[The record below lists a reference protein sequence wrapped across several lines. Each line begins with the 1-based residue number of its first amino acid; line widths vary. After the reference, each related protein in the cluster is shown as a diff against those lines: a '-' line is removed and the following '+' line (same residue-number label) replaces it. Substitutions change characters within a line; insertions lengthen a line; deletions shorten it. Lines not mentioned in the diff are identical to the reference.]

1 MEVITMNQTQK
12 LRRDGRFWMLV
23 AMVTCAVGFFVGLLG
38 LAMVGAGVSGSG
50 CGKACTDS
58 VMSFAYAGSFFLGL
72 ALLTALGSMVLI
84 WWLRDPK
91 QPLWVGITVTVLDVL
106 VLLVAGPSL
115 ALLLSL

>member
-1 MEVITMNQTQK
+1 MTQTQK
-12 LRRDGRFWMLV
+12 LRRDGRLWMLV

-50 CGKACTDS
+50 CGKACSDS
-58 VMSFAYAGSFFLGL
+58 VMSFAYTGSFFLGL
-72 ALLTALGSMVLI
+72 AVLTALGSMVLI
-84 WWLRDPK
+84 WWLRDPE
-91 QPLWVGITVTVLDVL
+91 QQLWVGITVTVLDVL

>member
-1 MEVITMNQTQK
+1 MEVITINQPQN

-23 AMVTCAVGFFVGLLG
+23 AMATCAIGFFVGLLG

-72 ALLTALGSMVLI
+72 AVLTALGFDELPAK
-84 WWLRDPK
+84 LAGHCTLAALDEA
-91 QPLWVGITVTVLDVL
+91 LATADVL